1 VTKKLL
7 MFQLQKSLQREICDF
22 SMWPCH
28 LQRDGVCKEC
38 RTNSIIFKTKEEVNK

>member
-1 VTKKLL
+1 

-28 LQRDGVCKEC
+28 LQRDARDELMGIDQVEL
-38 RTNSIIFKTKEEVNK
+38 SQ